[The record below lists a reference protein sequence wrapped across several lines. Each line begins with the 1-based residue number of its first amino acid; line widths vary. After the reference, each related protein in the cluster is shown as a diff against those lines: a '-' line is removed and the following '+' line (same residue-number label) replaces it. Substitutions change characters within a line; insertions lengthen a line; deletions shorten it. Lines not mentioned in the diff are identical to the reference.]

1 MTIKER
7 VYKEIYSDIFA
18 GKYGP
23 NEILTENKLVE
34 KYAVSKSPVR
44 EALLELCKDQVLQS
58 LPRLGY
64 QVKPVSLKEVLD
76 ILEYRIDMEISG
88 LRRAFPYITEQDIQI
103 LDEMS
108 DKTPEE
114 LIDPDWSRNES
125 FHLKLYELSSN
136 HYGYQELQKTL
147 KQSSRFITQY
157 FHTAWQK
164 ANEMNNQCH
173 KEIVN
178 CIRDGNLEGACRKLS
193 HDIASIKEEIQK
205 MHRF

>member
-1 MTIKER
+1 MTIKEQI
-7 VYKEIYSDIFA
+7 YNEIYNDIFQ
-18 GKYGP
+18 GKYEP
-23 NEILTENKLVE
+23 NEILTETKMVE

-64 QVKPVSLKEVLD
+64 QVRPVSLKEVLD
-76 ILEYRIDMEISG
+76 ILEYRIDMETSG
-88 LRRAFPYITEQDIQI
+88 LRRGFESITESDIRV
-103 LDEMS
+103 LDELS

-114 LIDPDWSRNES
+114 LINPDWSRNES
-125 FHLKLYELSSN
+125 FHLKLYELNGN

-147 KQSSRFITQY
+147 KQSSRYIAQY

-178 CIRDGNLEGACRKLS
+178 SIRGGDLEGACQILS
-193 HDIASIKEEIQK
+193 QDISSIKEEIQK

>member
-7 VYKEIYSDIFA
+7 GYNEVYNDIFS
-18 GKYGP
+18 GKYEP

-34 KYAVSKSPVR
+34 KYSVSKSPVR

-64 QVKPVSLKEVLD
+64 QVRPVSLKEVLD
-76 ILEYRIDMEISG
+76 VLEYRIDVETSG
-88 LRRAFPYITEQDIQI
+88 LRRAFSYITQEDIKV
-103 LDEMS
+103 LDELS

-114 LIDPDWSRNES
+114 LVVPDWSRNES
-125 FHLKLYELSSN
+125 FHLKLYELN
-136 HYGYQELQKTL
+136 RNAYGYQELQKNL
-147 KQSSRFITQY
+147 KQSSRYIAQY

-164 ANEMNNQCH
+164 ANETNNQCH

-178 CIRDGNLEGACRKLS
+178 SIRRGDLEEACEKLS
-193 HDIASIKEEIQK
+193 QDITSIKEEIQK

>member
-7 VYKEIYSDIFA
+7 VYNEIYNDIFC
-18 GKYGP
+18 GKYEP

-34 KYAVSKSPVR
+34 KYSVSKSPVR

-76 ILEYRIDMEISG
+76 VLEYRIDMETSG
-88 LRRAFPYITEQDIQI
+88 LKRAFPYITEQDISV
-103 LDEMS
+103 LDELS
-108 DKTPEE
+108 DITPEE
-114 LIDPDWSRNES
+114 LITPDWNRNES
-125 FHLKLYELSSN
+125 FHLKLYELN
-136 HYGYQELQKTL
+136 RNNYGYQELQKTVR
-147 KQSSRFITQY
+147 QSSRYIAQY
-157 FHTAWQK
+157 FHTAWQRV
-164 ANEMNNQCH
+164 NEMNHQCH

-178 CIRDGNLEGACRKLS
+178 CIRDGNLEGACQKLS
-193 HDIASIKEEIQK
+193 QDITSIKEEIQK